1 MSLSRLPSGRWRAQ
15 VYDPAC
21 GRNVSVSRVL
31 GGSGTF
37 ATKGEAKRARELA
50 RAQLGEVQPAT
61 VTLAAFW
68 ERWTT
73 DPLFA
78 RPKESTNIHNRERT
92 KAFVAQYGARS
103 IDAIDDAVVAEWL
116 AGGVRNGTVPALRAM
131 FNDAASAKAGR
142 VVRGNPFARLG
153 ISRGP
158 GRRHEQPPS
167 EEQVWRIIRCAR
179 DLATPSFAA
188 WLQVAAFTGLRPG
201 ELDALRRVNVDLA
214 RSRIRVLEQFSAA
227 TRTFTLPKNGQTRK
241 APLTD
246 PAREAL
252 VSLPAESEFCF
263 APIRG
268 EHWTAS
274 SRAYHWKAVRAA
286 AGWEGSLYL
295 ATRHFAGWY
304 MVNVLDLPSEDV
316 AIALGHTDGGELVRR
331 LYGHRDHDRALDRV
345 ATAYRQTA
353 SQTQLRLV

>member
-1 MSLSRLPSGRWRAQ
+1 M
-15 VYDPAC
+15 
-21 GRNVSVSRVL
+21 SVSRVL
-31 GGSGTF
+31 GVSGTF
-37 ATKGEAKRARELA
+37 ATRAEAKRARELA
-50 RAQLGEVQPAT
+50 RARLGEDFAKP
-61 VTLAAFW
+61 VTLATFW
-68 ERWTT
+68 QRWTS

-92 KAFVAQYGARS
+92 KTFVARYGARS
-103 IDAIDDAVVAEWL
+103 IDAIDDSVVAEWL
-116 AGGVRNGTVPALRAM
+116 AGGSHNGTVPALRAM

-167 EEQVWRIIRCAR
+167 EEQVWKIIRCAR
-179 DLATPSFAA
+179 ELTTPSFAA

-201 ELDALRRVNVDLA
+201 ELDALRRVNVDLT
-214 RSRIRVLEQFSAA
+214 RSRIRVVEQFSAA
-227 TRTFTLPKNGQTRK
+227 TRTFTLPKNGQTRE

-252 VSLPAESEFCF
+252 VSLPIESEFCF

-268 EHWTAS
+268 QHWTAS
-274 SRAYHWKAVRAA
+274 ARAYHWKAVRAA

-331 LYGHRDHDRALDRV
+331 LYGHRDRDRALDRV
-345 ATAYRQTA
+345 AAAYRSRRA
-353 SQTQLRLV
+353 PSNSAFNP